1 MEFVPNEKATPIR
14 YPSTANLMVDS
25 VDRNTA
31 VYPTA
36 NNFLITKNESMM
48 NGFFTRV
55 GTTEVVLEWNTPNV
69 ITDEDHDSGLFT
81 YTVDTAG
88 GTVVNQ
94 FSLTGYFTAEQLVDA
109 IVDECNRFTTPTGV
123 TWTAVPLYGAGA
135 QFELTGGVSGNFWTL
150 TAPILEKL
158 TGLSTITAPFAGN
171 NKSSHDILASGA
183 DLRPTRYLDM
193 VCNQL
198 TNNQAVKDGS
208 TAKISRDVLCR
219 WYFDYDGQNPT
230 DKYGFPILMGYTPFY
245 LRRIFNPPKQIQ
257 WQTNI
262 PIGQMSFQLYNDAG
276 NIADIN
282 TKTNYLMTL
291 QASEV

>member
-1 MEFVPNEKATPIR
+1 
-14 YPSTANLMVDS
+14 
-25 VDRNTA
+25 
-31 VYPTA
+31 
-36 NNFLITKNESMM
+36 MM

-69 ITDEDHDSGLFT
+69 DATLGLFT

-88 GTVVNQ
+88 GTVVHQ
-94 FSLTGYFTAEQLVDA
+94 FTLTGYFTAADLIDA
-109 IVDECNRFTTPTGV
+109 IVDECNRFTAGTNATGV
-123 TWTAVPLYGAGA
+123 TWAAVPLYGAGA
-135 QFELTGGVSGNFWTL
+135 QFTLTGGVSGNFWTL

-158 TGLSTITAPFAGN
+158 TGLNPLTAPFEGN
-171 NKSSHDILASGA
+171 GGSAIDILSSGA

-208 TAKISRDVLCR
+208 TAKNARDVLCR

-245 LRRIFNPPKQIQ
+245 VRRIFNPPKQIQ
-257 WQTNI
+257 WQTNV
-262 PIGQMSFQLYNDAG
+262 PIGQMSFQLYDDAG
-276 NIADIN
+276 IIAAIN